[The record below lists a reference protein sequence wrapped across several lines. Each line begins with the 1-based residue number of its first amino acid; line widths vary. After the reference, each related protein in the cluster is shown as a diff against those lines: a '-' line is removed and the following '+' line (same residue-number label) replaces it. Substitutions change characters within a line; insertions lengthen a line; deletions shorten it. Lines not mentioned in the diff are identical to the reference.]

1 MSEVLSE
8 RSKQVRRDAIDLSL
22 ANGGYHYGGSFSC
35 ADILVNLFDRVMG
48 PDDRFILSKGHGC
61 WVYYVLLRELGFNPL
76 LEGHPHYDP
85 SNGVFCTAGSMG
97 HGFPTA
103 IGQALARKLKKE
115 PGTVYVLIGD
125 GEAQEGTTWESLLIA
140 GHLKLDNLVVIV
152 DNNNIQGSGYVDKI
166 MPVVDPL
173 IGAALNS
180 GWTVTE
186 MDGHDNDAWEQFEIG
201 TGGYLINH
209 NCPHLIVAHTIK
221 GRGVS
226 FMENQPK
233 WHSNWLGGEML
244 EKARQELT

>member
-85 SNGVFCTAGSMG
+85 HNGVYCTAGSMG

-186 MDGHDNDAWEQFEIG
+186 MGGHDDDAWEQFEIS
-201 TGGYLINH
+201 GGYLINH
-209 NCPHLIVAHTIK
+209 NSPHLIVAHTIK

>member
-35 ADILVNLFDRVMG
+35 ADILVNLFDKVMG

-85 SNGVFCTAGSMG
+85 SNGVYCTAGSMG
-97 HGFPTA
+97 HGMPTA
-103 IGQALARKLKKE
+103 LGQALARKIKGE
-115 PGTVYVLIGD
+115 PGTIFVLIGD
-125 GEAQEGTTWESLLIA
+125 GEAQEGTTWESILIA
-140 GHLKLDNLVVIV
+140 SHLKLDNLVVIV

-166 MPVVDPL
+166 MPVIDPL
-173 IGAALNS
+173 IGAALQA
-180 GWTVTE
+180 GWVVHE
-186 MDGHDNDAWEQFEIG
+186 FDGHDDESWDQFEVKPG
-201 TGGYLINH
+201 EYYVSH
-209 NCPHLIVAHTIK
+209 NGPTLMVAHTIK

>member
-35 ADILVNLFDRVMG
+35 ADILVNLFDKVMG

-85 SNGVFCTAGSMG
+85 SNGVYCTAGSMG
-97 HGFPTA
+97 HGMPTA
-103 IGQALARKLKKE
+103 LGQALARKIKGE
-115 PGTVYVLIGD
+115 PGTIFVLIGD
-125 GEAQEGTTWESLLIA
+125 GEAQEGTTWESILIA
-140 GHLKLDNLVVIV
+140 SHLKLDNLVVIV

-166 MPVVDPL
+166 MPVIDPL
-173 IGAALNS
+173 IGAALQA
-180 GWTVTE
+180 GWVVHE
-186 MDGHDNDAWEQFEIG
+186 FDGHDDEAWDQFEVKPG
-201 TGGYLINH
+201 EYYVSH
-209 NCPHLIVAHTIK
+209 NGPTLMVAHTIK

-244 EKARQELT
+244 AKAREELS